1 MAGLGAGVQAGS
13 PRILSVRIPP
23 VCWGLWQAV
32 PSQGRKAGWVGGYL
46 GGVLQD
52 GQQPLLDP
60 PQQLQAGVEVLSPQE
75 AQRGGQVSAVQQ
87 RFLCRGGRARG
98 SLPSSLP
105 PTDAYHALP
114 TSTRAHSLEVGTGRN
129 QSKGRVG
136 VCTVDLRGG
145 T

>member
-1 MAGLGAGVQAGS
+1 MRAGRLGQ
-13 PRILSVRIPP
+13 
-23 VCWGLWQAV
+23 
-32 PSQGRKAGWVGGYL
+32 VGGYL

-60 PQQLQAGVEVLSPQE
+60 PQQLQAGVEVLRPQE

-87 RFLCRGGRARG
+87 CLLCRGGRARG

-114 TSTRAHSLEVGTGRN
+114 TSTRAHSLEVGTRHN

-136 VCTVDLRGG
+136 VCPVDLRGG

>member
-1 MAGLGAGVQAGS
+1 M
-13 PRILSVRIPP
+13 
-23 VCWGLWQAV
+23 
-32 PSQGRKAGWVGGYL
+32 GGYL

-60 PQQLQAGVEVLSPQE
+60 PQQLQAGVQVLGPQE

-87 RFLCRGGRARG
+87 RLLCREGRARG

-114 TSTRAHSLEVGTGRN
+114 TSTRAHSLEVGTRRN

-136 VCTVDLRGG
+136 VCIMDLQGR